1 MTNEII
7 YSVTGNPFVDTGQAV
22 IAHLAGRESFT
33 QMTHGDVKQVFESGD
48 DLADWNSRLK
58 SFTMVFGNNGPLY
71 QPRGKQR
78 EDSRK
83 KKYASILAGLLD
95 QIDNTN
101 PDSGLC
107 ECCGEFPA
115 CDFNAAYEQAD
126 GDKKGDH
133 AIGRDSFPLIGS
145 LGSDAQAL
153 PSSSRMFNICPR
165 CLFAV
170 NYIPIGTRLLNG
182 RLMVFEGAHQ
192 PFVQD
197 IIASIVDDNLRRLS
211 IGGEDVETIG
221 KNRSSS
227 ETVKW
232 LCDRFTEIQRARKL
246 KELPKNAE
254 LDIWLFSNSGTNPDC
269 EIMQIPDAAVRFIWD
284 AARYGLESEIASLA
298 MADKFIKNPDNRLL
312 SSIRNKTDYPG
323 LYPRKK
329 YDGSSVKMF
338 AFYQTRL
345 LGVPH
350 KTLVASQKLA
360 EGLLPDS
367 EKEQKAWIKSDVFGD
382 AKNRNILKGKIVE
395 MVEDE
400 RLSIDDY
407 LYIFPVESLF
417 PLRVSFKGFNMTRY
431 FLRHTDDEIP
441 NYEYEQSIEGD
452 SMKMK
457 PEILEAAHLYFND
470 YVENRGLKRFK
481 KDVLEEFKSGEKHV
495 YWIKNVMCDL
505 SERHEGFGP
514 ADWDSFWHDLCH
526 DEYGK
531 FVGYE
536 LLFQM
541 RLALAD
547 QYRKKIQE
555 NMTINPEINQT
566 GGN

>member
-1 MTNEII
+1 MADEMI

-33 QMTHGDVKQVFESGD
+33 QMTHGDVKRVFESGD

-71 QPRGKQR
+71 QPRGKQQ

-95 QIDNTN
+95 QIGNKN
-101 PDSGLC
+101 PDSGMC

-115 CDFNAAYEQAD
+115 CDFNAAYERVE
-126 GDKKGDH
+126 GDKGGDH
-133 AIGRDSFPLIGS
+133 PIGRDLFPLIGS

-182 RLMVFEGAHQ
+182 KLMVFEGAHQ
-192 PFVQD
+192 PFVHD
-197 IIASIVDDNLRRLS
+197 LIASIVDDNIRRLS

-221 KNRSSS
+221 KNRASG

-232 LCDRFTEIQRARKL
+232 LCVRFSEMQR
-246 KELPKNAE
+246 ELPKNAE
-254 LDIWLFSNSGTNPDC
+254 LDVWLFSNSGTGPGC
-269 EIMQIPDAAVRFIWD
+269 EIMPIPDAAVRFIWD
-284 AARYGLESEIASLA
+284 AARYGLDAEIASLS
-298 MADKFIKNPDNRLL
+298 MADKFIKNSENHLL
-312 SSIRNKTDYPG
+312 NSIRNKTEYVG

-329 YDGSSVKMF
+329 YDGASVKMF

-367 EKEQKAWIKSDVFGD
+367 EKGQKAWIKSDVFGD

-395 MVEDE
+395 MVEDG

-407 LYIFPVESLF
+407 LYIFPAESLF
-417 PLRVSFKGFNMTRY
+417 PLRVSFKGFDMTRY
-431 FLRHTDDEIP
+431 FLRHIDDEIP
-441 NYEYEQSIEGD
+441 NYEYEQSIGD
-452 SMKMK
+452 KYMKMK

-470 YVENRGLKRFK
+470 YVENHGLKRFK
-481 KDVLEEFKSGEKHV
+481 KEVLEEFKSGKKHV

-514 ADWDSFWHDLCH
+514 ADWDSFWHELCH

-547 QYRKKIQE
+547 QYRKEIQG
-555 NMTINPEINQT
+555 NITINPEINQT

>member
-1 MTNEII
+1 MADDVI

-33 QMTHGDVKQVFESGD
+33 QMTRGDVKRVFGSGD
-48 DLADWNSRLK
+48 GLADWNSRLK

-71 QPRGKQR
+71 QPRGKQH

-101 PDSGLC
+101 PDSGMC

-115 CDFNAAYEQAD
+115 CDFNAAYEHAD

-170 NYIPIGTRLLNG
+170 NYIPVGTRLLNG

-192 PFVQD
+192 PFVQYL
-197 IIASIVDDNLRRLS
+197 IASIVDDNLRRLS
-211 IGGEDVETIG
+211 IGGEKIETIG
-221 KNRSSS
+221 KERPNG

-232 LCDRFTEIQRARKL
+232 LCVRFSEMQR
-246 KELPKNAE
+246 ELPKNAE
-254 LDIWLFSNSGTNPDC
+254 LDMWLFSNSGTGPGC
-269 EIMQIPDAAVRFIWD
+269 EIIQIPDAAVRFIWG
-284 AARYGLESEIASLA
+284 AGQHGLESEIASLA

-323 LYPRKK
+323 SYPKKK

-360 EGLLPDS
+360 KGLLPDS

-395 MVEDE
+395 MVEDG
-400 RLSIDDY
+400 RLSLDDY
-407 LYIFPVESLF
+407 LHIFPVESRF
-417 PLRVSFKGFNMTRY
+417 PLRVSFKGFNMTQY

-441 NYEYEQSIEGD
+441 NYEYEQATGD
-452 SMKMK
+452 KYMKMNPK
-457 PEILEAAHLYFND
+457 ILEAAYLYFND
-470 YVENRGLKRFK
+470 YVENRDMKRFK
-481 KDVLEEFKSGEKHV
+481 NEVLEEFRRGTKHV
-495 YWIKNVMCDL
+495 YWIKDVMCDL

-514 ADWDSFWHDLCH
+514 DDWDSFWHDLCH
-526 DEYGK
+526 DAYGN

-547 QYRKKIQE
+547 QYRKKIQG
-555 NMTINPEINQT
+555 NITINPEINQT

>member
-1 MTNEII
+1 ME
-7 YSVTGNPFVDTGQAV
+7 
-22 IAHLAGRESFT
+22 
-33 QMTHGDVKQVFESGD
+33 
-48 DLADWNSRLK
+48 
-58 SFTMVFGNNGPLY
+58 
-71 QPRGKQR
+71 
-78 EDSRK
+78 
-83 KKYASILAGLLD
+83 
-95 QIDNTN
+95 
-101 PDSGLC
+101 
-107 ECCGEFPA
+107 
-115 CDFNAAYEQAD
+115 
-126 GDKKGDH
+126 GDKGGDH
-133 AIGRDSFPLIGS
+133 AIGRDLFPLIGS

-170 NYIPIGTRLLNG
+170 NYIPVGTRLLNG
-182 RLMVFEGAHQ
+182 RLIVFEGAHQ
-192 PFVQD
+192 PFVQEL
-197 IIASIVDDNLRRLS
+197 ISSIVDDNRRRLS
-211 IGGEDVETIG
+211 IGGAEVETIG
-221 KNRSSS
+221 KNQSSS

-254 LDIWLFSNSGTNPDC
+254 LDIWLFSNSGTGPGC

-284 AARYGLESEIASLA
+284 AARYGLDAEIASLA
-298 MADKFIKNPDNRLL
+298 MSDKFIKNPDNRLL

-323 LYPRKK
+323 LYPKKK
-329 YDGSSVKMF
+329 YDGASVKMF

-345 LGVPH
+345 LVVPH

-360 EGLLPDS
+360 EGILPDS

-382 AKNRNILKGKIVE
+382 AKNRNVLKGKIVE
-395 MVEDE
+395 MVEE
-400 RLSIDDY
+400 GRLSIDDY
-407 LYIFPVESLF
+407 LCIFPAESLF
-417 PLRVSFKGFNMTRY
+417 PLRGSFKGFDMTRY
-431 FLRHTDDEIP
+431 FLRHIDGEIP
-441 NYEYEQSIEGD
+441 DYEHKEDIEGE

-481 KDVLEEFKSGEKHV
+481 KEVLEEFKSGKKHV

-514 ADWDSFWHDLCH
+514 GDWDSFWHELCH

-547 QYRKKIQE
+547 QYRKETQGNI
-555 NMTINPEINQT
+555 TIHPEINQT
-566 GGN
+566 GGD